1 MLNKFK
7 FDALDKI
14 REPETDVSLAS
25 SIVSSVLVLAFGII
39 VGVVAQTFEFF
50 ATNSSV
56 WWMDIV
62 KDLQLNEVFKRP
74 PIWFM
79 LGLLVAVSSSRPLKA
94 AINEFAFF
102 VGVIV
107 GMNVVPIVFSSAP
120 RPEHM
125 TTWIIIAAISVPLA
139 MVFWYA
145 KSNSWPSIA
154 FGAVIIGVLGAY
166 CFDCGFLYF
175 HFNDLIMDLI
185 NAVIILLTVVAL
197 SSGVIQVVVTVLGG
211 VLIAL
216 ALGPVI

>member
-1 MLNKFK
+1 MKKLIKS
-7 FDALDKI
+7 DALDRI

-39 VGVVAQTFEFF
+39 VGIVAQMFEFF

-79 LGLLVAVSSSRPLKA
+79 LGLMVAVSSSRPLKA
-94 AINEFAFF
+94 AINEFEFF
-102 VGVIV
+102 IGVIV
-107 GMNVVPIVFSSAP
+107 GMNIVPIVFSSAP
-120 RPEHM
+120 RPGHLS
-125 TTWIIIAAISVPLA
+125 TWIIIALVSVPLA
-139 MVFWYA
+139 MIFWYA

-154 FGAVIIGVLGAY
+154 FSAVIIGVLGAY

-185 NAVIILLTVVAL
+185 NAVIVILTVVAL
-197 SSGVIQVVVTVLGG
+197 SSGVIQIVVSLIGG
-211 VLIAL
+211 ILIAL
-216 ALGPVI
+216 ILGPVI